1 MRRFSMNETAEEE
14 EDWMRWVHISFL
26 VTRMSVYA
34 CIQDSHVWAHTQSQ
48 LPGASTMQNER
59 EELFAPSTSFTR
71 LEREENKSSRGK
83 RGLGYQNMC

>member
-1 MRRFSMNETAEEE
+1 VEGMRRFSMNETAAEEE

-48 LPGASTMQNER
+48 LPGTSTMHNER
-59 EELFAPSTSFTR
+59 ERNFSLHLPHSP
-71 LEREENKSSRGK
+71 G
-83 RGLGYQNMC
+83 